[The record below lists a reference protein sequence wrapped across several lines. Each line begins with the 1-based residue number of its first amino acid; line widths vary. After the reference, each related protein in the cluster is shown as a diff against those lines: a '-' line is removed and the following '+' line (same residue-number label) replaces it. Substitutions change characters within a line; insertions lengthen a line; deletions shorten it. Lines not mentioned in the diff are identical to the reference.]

1 MVRKHPQFF
10 SLINL
15 LVILNN
21 PAELFCFY
29 IKNDNNPACIYS
41 MYVYNM
47 YFESCD
53 TSRNFI

>member
-41 MYVYNM
+41 VYVYIILWKLR
-47 YFESCD
+47 YLS
-53 TSRNFI
+53 